1 MSKLR
6 KKLTQSD
13 RAVLK
18 SIQEAIDWYKYKG
31 QILRF
36 LTLTGIENNQGRK
49 KNLRLFSEWMRLRM
63 KIFEYCYTRTGEGV
77 NGVIHMLYIGSS
89 VKYKEL
95 KKFWLDLTGYWTVS
109 ISSLHDERK
118 IIREMIQQFKK
129 QRYGRSRGW
138 FKGEQ
143 QSRLCATS

>member
-6 KKLTQSD
+6 KKLTKSD
-13 RAVLK
+13 RIVLK
-18 SIQEAIDWYKYKG
+18 IIQGAINWYRYKG

-49 KNLRLFSEWMRLRM
+49 KNLRLFSEWMRSKM
-63 KIFEYCYTRTGEGV
+63 KQFEFCYTRTGEGV

-109 ISSLHDERK
+109 ISSVRDDRK
-118 IIREMIQQFKK
+118 IMREMTQQHKK
-129 QRYGRSRGW
+129 ARYGRSRGW

-143 QSRLCATS
+143 QSRLWQSG